1 MRHRLE
7 LTPQALDDAREA
19 YAWYEQRSDGLG
31 DEFLAEIERCFDV
44 IRERPEMFERA
55 NKEYRRAI
63 VRRFPYAIYYAVSD
77 DLVVVHS
84 IFHSAQNPRK
94 WRRRLN

>member
-1 MRHRLE
+1 MKLRLE

-31 DEFLAEIERCFDV
+31 DEFTAELERCFEL

-55 NKEYRRAI
+55 YKHFRRAI
-63 VRRFPYAIYYAVSD
+63 VRRFPYAIFYATSD
-77 DLVVVHS
+77 DLIVVHS
-84 IFHSAQNPRK
+84 IFHSAQHPR
-94 WRRRLN
+94 NGDAG